1 MRTNID
7 KLHWTGPYQPNDRT
21 ESVIV
26 KLKNYSFK
34 EKRNHSRRKNV
45 NNDIK
50 LVQSLTTRRS
60 QLLNKLLAAFN
71 DNKEN
76 GILDTVN
83 FVYAD
88 VHDSL
93 QLVLQNP
100 TKWGKF
106 FFNSELEFYQFVEKV
121 STKRVFL
128 MEDQFKE

>member
-1 MRTNID
+1 M
-7 KLHWTGPYQPNDRT
+7 GPYQPNDRT
-21 ESVIV
+21 KSVIV

-100 TKWGKF
+100 TK
-106 FFNSELEFYQFVEKV
+106 
-121 STKRVFL
+121 
-128 MEDQFKE
+128 

>member
-1 MRTNID
+1 M
-7 KLHWTGPYQPNDRT
+7 GPYQPNDRT

-71 DNKEN
+71 DNREN

-100 TKWGKF
+100 IK
-106 FFNSELEFYQFVEKV
+106 
-121 STKRVFL
+121 
-128 MEDQFKE
+128 